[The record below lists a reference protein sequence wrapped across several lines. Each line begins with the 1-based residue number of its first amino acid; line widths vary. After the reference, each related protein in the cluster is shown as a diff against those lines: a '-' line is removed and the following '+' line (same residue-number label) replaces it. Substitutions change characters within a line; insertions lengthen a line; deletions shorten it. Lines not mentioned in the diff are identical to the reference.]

1 MDDGQHPG
9 LAEGCSVRR
18 GKSWGS
24 LREILTH
31 SLPGEPGKVTAMLRG
46 RPEIKAS
53 GASVPE
59 AVGNLVIAFPV
70 FFRVSVSPRMNL
82 STRLIQ

>member
-1 MDDGQHPG
+1 MDDRQHPG
-9 LAEGCSVRR
+9 VAERCSVKR

-31 SLPGEPGKVTAMLRG
+31 SSLEEPGRVVAVLRQ
-46 RPEIKAS
+46 RPGIKAS

-59 AVGNLVIAFPV
+59 AVGNLVLAFPH
-70 FFRVSVSPRMNL
+70 FFRITIRPRAR
-82 STRLIQ
+82 TDTDVIK